1 MLTTRRRSIVVF
13 MIFAV
18 GLVALSAGLLLRSET
33 QRRRAQFSE
42 YAQTVASQ
50 VGNFLDT
57 NDAVLAGFSAFLQA
71 VDRSDT
77 ESTSRYAAVVMSA
90 YPHIYMI
97 EVARAVSVADEDE
110 VASVLRRTWQPE
122 FHLKPFPGMD
132 VSSPDLQTFL
142 TETWPVMFM
151 YPVYPQSTA
160 IYGVRLETVPY
171 LSHTLARTVNNTR
184 PIASPVFEMYEGGR
198 AYILMQ
204 SVRRAAGSGNPAL
217 PNFFGSTMVALLLI
231 KTDAFVDVIPRL
243 SEQPLVS
250 VSAMM
255 KTGIDAESRIAFQQ
269 ADRAGWVDRRLL
281 PLWAERVEAKS
292 TSQPITLEFER
303 QLRFADLLSTETLI
317 VLTLLLAALIA
328 VPAALVRH
336 FAAISTADAEHQR
349 AAYLATHDVLTQL
362 PNRFLLVDQFD
373 QALEEW
379 RRRQTQFAVLLID
392 LDHFKRINDQHG
404 HAVGDQVLQVIA
416 ARMLEATGARDT
428 VARYGGDEFVVLM
441 PHLLDTDSAE
451 DTAIHVLAAIEKP
464 IVTAAGV
471 LSVSCSVGISICP
484 LHGQD
489 LDGMLKSADQ
499 AMYDVKQMGRR
510 GTAMAKPAPQD
521 V

>member
-1 MLTTRRRSIVVF
+1 
-13 MIFAV
+13 
-18 GLVALSAGLLLRSET
+18 
-33 QRRRAQFSE
+33 
-42 YAQTVASQ
+42 
-50 VGNFLDT
+50 
-57 NDAVLAGFSAFLQA
+57 
-71 VDRSDT
+71 
-77 ESTSRYAAVVMSA
+77 
-90 YPHIYMI
+90 
-97 EVARAVSVADEDE
+97 
-110 VASVLRRTWQPE
+110 
-122 FHLKPFPGMD
+122 
-132 VSSPDLQTFL
+132 
-142 TETWPVMFM
+142 
-151 YPVYPQSTA
+151 
-160 IYGVRLETVPY
+160 VRLETVPY

-250 VSAMM
+250 V
-255 KTGIDAESRIAFQQ
+255 R
-269 ADRAGWVDRRLL
+269 VDRRLL